1 MESKERLGT
10 SSVELGDSDYE
21 GQAHGEMLYE
31 YKGRLTGLTEY
42 GASMQEIL
50 EGKAAL
56 PPGGLRVDISFE
68 ADVEGPLAGH
78 IAGCDY
84 LNIRA
89 DGRMELDIKAT
100 ITTPEGNKIAVA
112 AGGVAVPEDGS
123 TASQL
128 RENVKL
134 TTADPEYAWLN
145 PLEIWATG
153 RADVADGSLWV
164 RGYVPR

>member
-1 MESKERLGT
+1 MEAKKQRSTGSGE
-10 SSVELGDSDYE
+10 
-21 GQAHGEMLYE
+21 HGELLYE
-31 YKGRLTGLTEY
+31 YKGRLTELVEY
-42 GASMQEIL
+42 GASMRDIL
-50 EGKAAL
+50 EGKAEL

-68 ADVEGPLAGH
+68 GDVEGPLAGR
-78 IAGCDY
+78 ISGCDY

-100 ITTPEGNKIAVA
+100 ITTPEGKKIAVA
-112 AGGVAVPEDGS
+112 AGGVAVPEEGS

-134 TTADPEYAWLN
+134 TTADPDYAWLN

-153 RADVADGSLWV
+153 RADVADGSLRV
-164 RGYVPR
+164 CGYLPR